1 VHLLNQSRITGET
14 AGVQVSHL
22 VDQGLQ
28 LLACFR
34 TVLHGGP
41 NLVQKVK
48 PLINLALRVGRIR
61 TLLGRRGGAGNSG
74 VARIVST
81 IAIGPITPS
90 RTAACRAITD
100 VTRQAS
106 ATLTALPSLS
116 LLSALT
122 NLPPL
127 TLLTTLTLLATLP
140 ALARLAARAAH
151 SGLCLSLLLAIALLT
166 IARGAVP
173 RGPAQTRNLI
183 PQP

>member
-127 TLLTTLTLLATLP
+127 TLLATLP

-166 IARGAVP
+166 IALLTIARGAVP